1 MPIILLLK
9 GILIG
14 IMVSVPIGPVGVVCI
29 QRTINRG
36 LKSGFVSGLGAA
48 SADTLYATIACLG
61 LGFVVNFI
69 QKQIYWIQFVGSI
82 VLILIAIKIFYTN
95 PAVEIRNTKNK
106 KAKPMEEYLSIF
118 FITLSNPSVFFI
130 FIALLASLKVFTG
143 KFSYVAGLLVI
154 SGIFGGAMLWWYL
167 LSNLVHKFRSKIR
180 LKNIWWLNKIMAVMI
195 FTCGVIVLVSLYLSM
210 ISNSKIIGGN

>member
-1 MPIILLLK
+1 MPILLILK
-9 GILIG
+9 GLLIG

-48 SADTLYATIACLG
+48 SADTLYAIIACFG
-61 LGFVVNFI
+61 LGFLINFI
-69 QKQIYWIQFVGSI
+69 QKQIYWIQFIGAI
-82 VLILIAIKIFYTN
+82 ILILIAIKIFYTN

-106 KAKPMEEYLSIF
+106 KVKPMEEYISIF

-143 KFSYVAGLLVI
+143 KFSYLPGLFVI
-154 SGIFGGAMLWWYL
+154 SGIFGGAMLWWYI
-167 LSNLVHKFRSKIR
+167 LSNLVHKFRSKIK
-180 LKNIWWLNKIMAVMI
+180 LKNIWWLNKIMAVMV
-195 FTCGVIVLVSLYLSM
+195 FAFGVIVLVSLYFNMLS
-210 ISNSKIIGGN
+210 NTRIIGK